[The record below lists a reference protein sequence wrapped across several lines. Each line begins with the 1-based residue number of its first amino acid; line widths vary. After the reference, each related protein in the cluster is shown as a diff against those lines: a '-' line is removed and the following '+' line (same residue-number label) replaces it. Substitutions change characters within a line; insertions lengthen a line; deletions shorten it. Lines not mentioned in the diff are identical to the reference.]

1 MLPIWYLVFGIWYL
15 VFGIWI
21 WYLVF
26 GNISLS
32 HNFRRIWEKVTISI
46 TKKVVWPLLWHLEIV
61 WTLLCAPESR
71 LSGPYD
77 VPLRGG
83 LAPTFAPESRLS
95 GPYDVA
101 SKGCLAPTMCP

>member
-46 TKKVVWPLLWHLEIV
+46 TKKVVWPLLCHLEIV

-77 VPLRGG
+77 VPLKVAWP
-83 LAPTFAPESRLS
+83 LQCAPEGRLS
-95 GPYDVA
+95 DPYDVA
-101 SKGCLAPTMCP
+101 SKGCLASIMFP